1 MKSLKKLA
9 IVGAIVLALTVTT
22 VTAFAA
28 SYSSPADIIAGLTG
42 ESADSIRAEKV
53 ESDSTYGTIAD
64 SYGVLEAFEEQ
75 MLEQKEAWLQER
87 VASGSMTQEQ
97 ADAIIAAM
105 EENQANCDGSCDGSE
120 GGLLAG
126 MGARFGGMGQSSGS
140 GLGDGLGSGVGS
152 GLGNGVGQFGGVGGT
167 GSSLG
172 LRDAS
177 CIA

>member
-28 SYSSPADIIAGLTG
+28 PYSSPAEIIAGLTG
-42 ESADSIRAEKV
+42 ESADGVRTERV
-53 ESDSTYGTIAD
+53 ESGSTYGSIAD

-87 VASGSMTQEQ
+87 VTAGTLTQEQ
-97 ADAIIAAM
+97 ADTIIAAM
-105 EENQANCDGSCDGSE
+105 RENQANCDGSADGSC
-120 GGLLAG
+120 GGLGVG
-126 MGARFGGMGQSSGS
+126 MGAGFGGMSQSRGS
-140 GLGDGLGSGVGS
+140 GLGDGLGSGAGRFGGAGGMGS
-152 GLGNGVGQFGGVGGT
+152 G
-167 GSSLG
+167 LG